1 MSRRSKSKDK
11 TENTNRINAR
21 FVWSVIKGLVEAARP
36 GMWLKP
42 LFLMLVASTY
52 ARGDLPNLP
61 RLLLGFLIVGPLLW
75 GGLYMLNAITDK
87 EDDSQHPIKRFRPFP
102 SGRVN
107 VDLGKWVSG
116 LMICLALLLG
126 WQFGILFTCCLVL
139 MVIKQLA
146 YTLPNLRLKEKF
158 LWDIV
163 SGSLGNSTLRFSAG
177 WFLYSSSFKM
187 PILLLVF
194 AECLQLAGF
203 LVNRL
208 FTNYATGV
216 EQSLHY
222 TSTTTRIS
230 ANKIKGIIAMC
241 WGIGIISFILLSLN
255 GKYHFLAFFWGELP
269 IQSLIIILLLLL
281 FLPFF
286 SKAMQRADKF
296 SYRESQFYYDIPL
309 LIVFVLSIFLSL
321 IISHYR

>member
-1 MSRRSKSKDK
+1 MTRHSKSED
-11 TENTNRINAR
+11 NTKKIFRNNAGND
-21 FVWSVIKGLVEAARP
+21 WIIIKGLLEAARP

-52 ARGDLPNLP
+52 ARNELPNLS
-61 RLLLGFLIVGPLLW
+61 RLLLGFLTVGPILW

-87 EDDSQHPIKRFRPFP
+87 KDDSQHPIKKFRPFP
-102 SGRVN
+102 SGRVS
-107 VDLGKWVSG
+107 VRLGKWVSCLLICIAMLMG
-116 LMICLALLLG
+116 LH
-126 WQFGILFTCCLVL
+126 FGILFFCCLVIML
-139 MVIKQLA
+139 IKQLA
-146 YTLPNLRLKEKF
+146 YTLPKLRLKEKF

-177 WFLYSSSFKM
+177 WFLYTSSFKM
-187 PILLLVF
+187 PLLLLVF

-208 FTNYATGV
+208 FTNYATEV

-230 ANKIKGIIAMC
+230 ANKIKGIIAIC
-241 WGIGIISFILLSLN
+241 WGIGIISFVILSLN
-255 GKYHFLAFFWGELP
+255 GKYHFLPYFWGELP
-269 IQSLIIILLLLL
+269 IQSLIILLLLIL

-296 SYRESQFYYDIPL
+296 SYQESQIYYDIPL
-309 LIVFVLSIFLSL
+309 LIVFILSIFLSL
-321 IISHYR
+321 IMSHYP